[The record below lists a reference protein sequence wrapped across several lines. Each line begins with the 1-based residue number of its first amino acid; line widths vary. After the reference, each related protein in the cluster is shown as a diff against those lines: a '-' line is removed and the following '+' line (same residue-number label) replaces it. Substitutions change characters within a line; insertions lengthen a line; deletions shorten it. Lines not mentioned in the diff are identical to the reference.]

1 MEFCEVLESRR
12 SIRKYKNEDIDDN
25 VLLEAIKYGI
35 MSPSAHNRQPWKV
48 KVVKRDEK
56 DATLSTQ

>member
-1 MEFCEVLESRR
+1 
-12 SIRKYKNEDIDDN
+12 
-25 VLLEAIKYGI
+25 

-56 DATLSTQ
+56 DATLSTQW